1 MEDSA
6 SASLPPFV
14 LVAVPLYLFLR
25 FISILKANFTERKGV
40 MLSSIC

>member
-25 FISILKANFTERKGV
+25 FISILKQILQREKE
-40 MLSSIC
+40 